1 MQVFA
6 LVEEV
11 LSAPPLPFDP
21 ERQTLKGW
29 ITYCLRDR
37 GFKIVSVPNADLAV
51 EMRTGE
57 KVPFRIT
64 ESAENLDR
72 QIAWFVC
79 NRATNQ
85 VTLVTPQG

>member
-1 MQVFA
+1 MQVFS

-11 LSAPPLPFDP
+11 LHTPPLPFDP

-37 GFKIVSVPNADLAV
+37 GFKVVSVANADLAV

-57 KVPFRIT
+57 KVPFGIT
-64 ESAENLDR
+64 ETTENLDR
-72 QIAWFVC
+72 QMAWFVRD
-79 NRATNQ
+79 RATNQ
-85 VTLVTPQG
+85 VTLLPPQG

>member
-1 MQVFA
+1 MQIFS

-11 LSAPPLPFDP
+11 LSTPPVPFDP

-37 GFKIVSVPNADLAV
+37 GFKVVSVPHADLAV

-64 ESAENLDR
+64 ETTEDLDS

-79 NRATNQ
+79 DRSTNQ
-85 VTLVTPQG
+85 VTLITPKD